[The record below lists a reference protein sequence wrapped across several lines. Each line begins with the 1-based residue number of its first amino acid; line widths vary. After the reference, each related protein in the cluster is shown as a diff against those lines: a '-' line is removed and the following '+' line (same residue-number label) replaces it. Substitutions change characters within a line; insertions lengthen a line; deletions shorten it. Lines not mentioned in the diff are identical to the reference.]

1 MHSFRDEWRIWNE
14 YKFEKEKTT
23 ALIAV
28 NEMILHHSNQVAN
41 CATGDLVL
49 LVEQCADLSVASSC
63 SAQAKSAVE
72 LMEAM
77 KDYIDQGKRKR
88 FRGSLHYMK
97 RKLELLDKIEKDI
110 QERVSG

>member
-1 MHSFRDEWRIWNE
+1 MHSFRNEWKKWSE
-14 YKFEKEKTT
+14 YKDEKEKTT

-41 CATGDLVL
+41 CATGDLAL

-72 LMEAM
+72 FLEAM
-77 KDYIDQGKRKR
+77 KDNINPNRREMLK
-88 FRGSLHYMK
+88 GSLHYMK